1 MERLIRDKI
10 LGWLEKFNMI
20 PKEQHGFLSGASTV
34 SNLLDSLFDWQSALN
49 NGKSVD
55 IVFVDLSKAFDRVCH
70 RRLLVKLQHLGIS
83 GQLLDWLR
91 SFLNQRYM
99 TVKVRHSFSDRHHC
113 QSVYTLDLPAY
124 ITTSPEVKVQMY
136 ADDIKIYAA
145 YDTTN
150 KSEVQAAFRLS
161 LAKMSEV
168 YPKTKPNSVPKYEE
182 RLKWL
187 GLLSLKDRRLLND
200 LTLCFRILRRETRL
214 KPSKYWVFRPCS
226 ERSGS
231 FGLSYVKIQKR
242 FYSIMFNS
250 YFYRMARMLDKLP
263 PELLRSENGKVFK
276 NRLRKICI
284 TDSLHSLF

>member
-1 MERLIRDKI
+1 
-10 LGWLEKFNMI
+10 
-20 PKEQHGFLSGASTV
+20 QHGFSSGASTV

-99 TVKVRHSFSDRHHC
+99 TVRVRHSFSDRHHC
-113 QSVYTLDLPAY
+113 QSGVLREAFYRLYTLDLPAY

-161 LAKMSEV
+161 LAKMSEWAASWGLTINLN
-168 YPKTKPNSVPKYEE
+168 KCSLLHLGDNFRRGMKSMGLFWKAAYEE

-242 FYSIMFNS
+242 FYST
-250 YFYRMARMLDKLP
+250 Y
-263 PELLRSENGKVFK
+263 V
-276 NRLRKICI
+276 
-284 TDSLHSLF
+284 

>member
-1 MERLIRDKI
+1 
-10 LGWLEKFNMI
+10 MI

-113 QSVYTLDLPAY
+113 QSGVPQGSVLSPLLFLVYTLDLPAY

-161 LAKMSEV
+161 LAKMSEWAASWGLTINLN
-168 YPKTKPNSVPKYEE
+168 KCS
-182 RLKWL
+182 LLHL
-187 GLLSLKDRRLLND
+187 GDNVS
-200 LTLCFRILRRETRL
+200 
-214 KPSKYWVFRPCS
+214 PRPCS

-231 FGLSYVKIQKR
+231 FGLSYLKIQKR